1 MYVYMYVYFDNQIT
15 RWTVREIFSVG
26 RAIRSNMNLRFV
38 CIYLSPSII
47 EIVGDSG
54 QVYLDMLEV
63 VRRKKNT
70 AINLWSVD
78 KKRVAG
84 LKYMYTLL
92 RVLYLCM
99 YVYLIESRS
108 IWVLVRLEVGGSIK
122 WLQSYNKCISG

>member
-38 CIYLSPSII
+38 CIYLSPSPCSSII

-84 LKYMYTLL
+84 LKYLYTLL
-92 RVLYLCM
+92 RVLYVCM

-108 IWVLVRLEVGGSIK
+108 IRVYWFDSI
-122 WLQSYNKCISG
+122 NKVAAII